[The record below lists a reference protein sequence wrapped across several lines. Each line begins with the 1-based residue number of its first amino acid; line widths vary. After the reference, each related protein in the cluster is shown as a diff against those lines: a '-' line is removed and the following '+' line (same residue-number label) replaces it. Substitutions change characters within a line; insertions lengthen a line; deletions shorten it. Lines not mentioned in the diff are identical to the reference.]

1 MPTKSLCD
9 ATQVARKMKDAM
21 LLGLFFC
28 LPITAARPVDP
39 RFFDIDGLAAQVGGI
54 MEKELT
60 FLQGSFGVV
69 LMIGTRF
76 FIWPIFKKYGWPLMR
91 KWFCCNAIF
100 PPKPKKNISF

>member
-1 MPTKSLCD
+1 MPASGANSIATTVESWFNSMPTKSLCD

-60 FLQGSFGVV
+60 FLQGSFGVDDWHQV
-69 LMIGTRF
+69 FDMAYI
-76 FIWPIFKKYGWPLMR
+76 
-91 KWFCCNAIF
+91 
-100 PPKPKKNISF
+100 